1 MTFMNVLKWERFSYR
16 HVARLLQENV
26 KKIISGKKVDS
37 CGVFSRGPRLHTT
50 TIPFESTRGELW
62 AVWKSR
68 LIHGHRGALSRILDR
83 MPSNPCCLAASQE
96 FILHGT
102 TWEEALG
109 AQEEGK
115 QQRHPLFQRRSFR
128 VWVQSAGAWGALCLH
143 SAEVS
148 GWVFGFGGFDVQRT
162 SLL

>member
-1 MTFMNVLKWERFSYR
+1 MGKI
-16 HVARLLQENV
+16 LLQTCGQIITRECQ
-26 KKIISGKKVDS
+26 KIYFREEGRFLWCLFK
-37 CGVFSRGPRLHTT
+37 GPRLHTT
-50 TIPFESTRGELW
+50 TIPFESTQGELW

-68 LIHGHRGALSRILDR
+68 LTHGHRGAPSRILDR

-96 FILHGT
+96 FVLHGT

-115 QQRHPLFQRRSFR
+115 QQRHPLFQRPSFR